1 MTLKLKISATAFNK
15 LSDEMKAEYK
25 KDEDSDSYTLD
36 VSGLDDTGELKRA
49 RDREKAKG
57 EEWKQ
62 KLTEAEDKIAE
73 LESNG
78 GKKDKDVATLEKTWQ
93 KKVEDE
99 KKAGEAK
106 LSKRDAFI
114 KDKLVDSQANALAAK
129 ISTSPS
135 IMARFLKDR
144 MTVDFEGDEPTL
156 KILGKDGKASDMTL
170 EQLEQETL
178 ANKEFSGILIGSK
191 ASGSGAGKDGFNK
204 NGGGAGSTKPNA
216 EVPLAKQTP
225 AELVAHIQAKKEAAG
240 QNQ

>member
-1 MTLKLKISATAFNK
+1 MALKFKLSETAFKK
-15 LSDEMKAEYK
+15 LSPELQAEYK
-25 KDEDSDSYTLD
+25 KDEDGDSYTLD
-36 VSGLDDTGELKRA
+36 VSGLDDTGALKRA
-49 RDREKAKG
+49 KDREIELHKETKAKLA
-57 EEWKQ
+57 EV
-62 KLTEAEDKIAE
+62 EAERDEA
-73 LESNG
+73 LANG
-78 GKKDKDVATLEKTWQ
+78 GKKDKDVATLEKNWQ
-93 KKVEDE
+93 KKVDDE

-114 KDKLVDSQANALAAK
+114 KEKLVDSQANALATK

-156 KILGKDGKASDMTL
+156 KILGKDGKPSDMTL

-178 ANKEFSGILIGSK
+178 ANKEFSTILIGSK

-204 NGGGAGSTKPNA
+204 NGGGAPFAKTDA

-225 AELVAHIQAKKEAAG
+225 QQLVAHLQAKKEAAG
-240 QNQ
+240 TN